1 MLGTAYLHQE
11 DIGGAYSC
19 FRRVQSLD
27 FRNRTALIG
36 LAAVLV
42 RRGESDKAVQLY
54 IEMLER
60 NPSDRAARRA
70 LNFVRHCPDPTAL
83 AGNGKKLRSL
93 YPLPP
98 ARMVPYAL
106 ATLVL
111 AVGVLGWFMVP
122 VVLDRLEDSRPSR
135 PGIAEIVLTQS
146 EQDSPVGSEG
156 GFEII
161 LSEKDA
167 LATFESAKKLFN
179 DYRDEAALVEINRL
193 LLSNASRQVKAKA
206 EALARYARE
215 PSFISM
221 PDRFAFTDVDAFPR
235 LYDGVA
241 VIWKGLPAN
250 IENVEVGTHFDLLVG
265 YHDKRKLDGIVAV
278 RAPFELRLPPDRPV
292 EVLARVKATSGG
304 FILECV
310 AVHEL

>member
-1 MLGTAYLHQE
+1 M
-11 DIGGAYSC
+11 
-19 FRRVQSLD
+19 
-27 FRNRTALIG
+27 IG

-70 LNFVRHCPDPTAL
+70 LDFVRHCPDPTTL
-83 AGNGKKLRSL
+83 AGSGKKIRSL

-98 ARMVPYAL
+98 ARFLPYAL
-106 ATLVL
+106 IVLVIGL
-111 AVGVLGWFMVP
+111 GILGWFLSP
-122 VVLDRLEDSRPSR
+122 VLLDLIEDSRPSR
-135 PGIAEIVLTQS
+135 PGIAEIVLSQS
-146 EQDSPVGSEG
+146 EKDNPVGSEG

-161 LSEKDA
+161 LAEKDA
-167 LATFESAKKLFN
+167 LSTFESAKRLFN
-179 DYRDEAALVEINRL
+179 EYRDEAALVEVNRL
-193 LLSNASRQVKAKA
+193 LLSNASRQLKAKA

-215 PSFISM
+215 PSFTSM
-221 PDRFAFTDVDAFPR
+221 PDRFVFADVNAFPR
-235 LYDGVA
+235 LYNDVA

-250 IENVEVGTHFDLLVG
+250 IVNLETGTNFDLLVG

-292 EVLARVKATSGG
+292 EVLARVKASSGG